1 MVSKQKIREIAQ
13 RLFDE
18 YYTYDMTDEKATV
31 REISQL
37 LESELNG

>member
-1 MVSKQKIREIAQ
+1 MVTNKKIREIAQ

-18 YYTYDMTDEKATV
+18 YYTYDMTNEEATV

-37 LESELNG
+37 LKSELKG